1 MGRITWPLDGDAG
14 LVFRSAHFAKY
25 FTILSVKFE
34 SLCIRPIMSTKAD
47 KGDRKREI
55 EQSPMK
61 KKFRDSAISS
71 EELDSAIASR
81 IELAFKEHQSTLN
94 SVVNSAVRDA
104 VDSVLIPALRE
115 LREDILATN
124 KSVRELREEFEAI
137 VTKTK
142 QTRDRVDSVQAA
154 AREDK
159 RTVTD
164 LKDQLERLTEKM
176 TDMEDRC
183 RRNNVRLVGLP
194 EGMEG
199 PDAAV
204 FLRANLS
211 KWIPSLRGRDIEI
224 DRAHRVY
231 DGGRGSDR
239 PRTLI
244 FRVLRW
250 HDRSDILKGAR
261 QAYPVKCAQNNVTL
275 LFFPDFSP
283 ATAIRRKAF
292 GPVLKKMTALG
303 LQPFLIYPAV
313 IKLRHKGEQRSFDSP
328 QKAEDFIS
336 SMSQQKSYAA
346 ALRGDDGGA
355 AAAVSPVRREGR
367 DGLDGLGPSCPEGDD
382 SRMAMDAC

>member
-1 MGRITWPLDGDAG
+1 M
-14 LVFRSAHFAKY
+14 SA
-25 FTILSVKFE
+25 
-34 SLCIRPIMSTKAD
+34 KAD

-61 KKFRDSAISS
+61 KKFRDSAISR
-71 EELDSAIASR
+71 EDLDEAIANR
-81 IELAFKEHQSTLN
+81 IELAFKEHQNTLN

-104 VDSVLIPALRE
+104 MDSMLIPALRK
-115 LREDILATN
+115 LREDIQATN
-124 KSVRELREEFEAI
+124 KSVKELREEFEAI
-137 VTKTK
+137 ATETK
-142 QTRDRVDSVQAA
+142 QTRDHFDSVQAA
-154 AREDK
+154 AHEDK

-164 LKDQLERLTEKM
+164 HGLKDQLQRLTE
-176 TDMEDRC
+176 E
-183 RRNNVRLVGLP
+183 
-194 EGMEG
+194 MEG
-199 PDAAV
+199 PDATG

-224 DRAHRVY
+224 DRAHRMY

-261 QAYPVKCAQNNVTL
+261 QAYPVKCSQSNVTL

-313 IKLRHKGEQRSFDSP
+313 IKLRHKGEQRSYDSP

-336 SMSQQKSYAA
+336 SMSQQKSYVA

-367 DGLDGLGPSCPEGDD
+367 DGRDGLGPSCPGGDD
-382 SRMAMDAC
+382 ARMNLDAC

>member
-1 MGRITWPLDGDAG
+1 M
-14 LVFRSAHFAKY
+14 SA
-25 FTILSVKFE
+25 
-34 SLCIRPIMSTKAD
+34 KAD

-61 KKFRDSAISS
+61 KKFRDSAISR
-71 EELDSAIASR
+71 EDLDDAIANR
-81 IELAFKEHQSTLN
+81 IELAFKEQQSTLN
-94 SVVNSAVRDA
+94 LVVNSAVRDA
-104 VDSVLIPALRE
+104 MDSVLIPALRE
-115 LREDILATN
+115 LCEDIQATN
-124 KSVRELREEFEAI
+124 KYVKELREEFEAI
-137 VTKTK
+137 ATETK
-142 QTRDRVDSVQAA
+142 QTRDHVDSVQAA
-154 AREDK
+154 AREDR

-164 LKDQLERLTEKM
+164 LKNQLERLTEKM
-176 TDMEDRC
+176 MDVEDRC

-199 PDAAV
+199 PDAAG
-204 FLRANLS
+204 FLRVNLS

-239 PRTLI
+239 PRI

-250 HDRSDILKGAR
+250 HDRSEILKGAR

-303 LQPFLIYPAV
+303 LQPFLIYPADFV
-313 IKLRHKGEQRSFDSP
+313 SSLSQRRT
-328 QKAEDFIS
+328 
-336 SMSQQKSYAA
+336 YAA
-346 ALRGDDGGA
+346 ALRGGEQRPLFLQPGGRGLTAGMDMVLA
-355 AAAVSPVRREGR
+355 AQEGM
-367 DGLDGLGPSCPEGDD
+367 
-382 SRMAMDAC
+382 MAG

>member
-1 MGRITWPLDGDAG
+1 
-14 LVFRSAHFAKY
+14 
-25 FTILSVKFE
+25 
-34 SLCIRPIMSTKAD
+34 
-47 KGDRKREI
+47 
-55 EQSPMK
+55 MK
-61 KKFRDSAISS
+61 KKFRDSAISR
-71 EELDSAIASR
+71 EDLDEAIANR
-81 IELAFKEHQSTLN
+81 IELAFEEQQSTLN

-104 VDSVLIPALRE
+104 VDSVQIPALRE
-115 LREDILATN
+115 LREDIQATN
-124 KSVRELREEFEAI
+124 KSVKELREEFEAI
-137 VTKTK
+137 ATETK

-154 AREDK
+154 AHEDK

-199 PDAAV
+199 PDAAG
-204 FLRANLS
+204 FLRANIS
-211 KWIPSLRGRDIEI
+211 KWIPSLRGRDNEI

-250 HDRSDILKGAR
+250 HDRSEILKGAR

-292 GPVLKKMTALG
+292 SPVLKKMTALG
-303 LQPFLIYPAV
+303 LQPFLIYLAV
-313 IKLRHKGEQRSFDSP
+313 IKLRHKGEQRSFDSL
-328 QKAEDFIS
+328 QKAEDFVS
-336 SMSQQKSYAA
+336 SLSQRRTYAA

-355 AAAVSPVRREGR
+355 AAAVSPARLKGLEGR
-367 DGLDGLGPSCPEGDD
+367 DGHGPSCPGGDD
-382 SRMAMDAC
+382 GRMNMDAC